1 MILLEIEYYKGDIIL
16 RGNTVPKK
24 ELLEQI
30 RLIESKYDHEEDD
43 FVAMLCRG
51 YRKSTGK
58 MSMKQPTR
66 YEITEK
72 IKGIVEGKISRDSV
86 DDWVNY
92 YISHDDEIE
101 MIDIEA
107 WHYLTELGT
116 MCVQIAPNEY
126 LYTTDDLLNLVKEY
140 T

>member
-1 MILLEIEYYKGDIIL
+1 
-16 RGNTVPKK
+16 
-24 ELLEQI
+24 
-30 RLIESKYDHEEDD
+30 
-43 FVAMLCRG
+43 
-51 YRKSTGK
+51 
-58 MSMKQPTR
+58 MKQPTR

-140 T
+140 TQSIKSRIYRTNKNSNYIRILTFNTTDC

>member
-1 MILLEIEYYKGDIIL
+1 
-16 RGNTVPKK
+16 
-24 ELLEQI
+24 
-30 RLIESKYDHEEDD
+30 
-43 FVAMLCRG
+43 
-51 YRKSTGK
+51 
-58 MSMKQPTR
+58 MKQPTR

-140 T
+140 TQSIKPEDKIGEGLVADVYNRAFLYVQFTRGMIR